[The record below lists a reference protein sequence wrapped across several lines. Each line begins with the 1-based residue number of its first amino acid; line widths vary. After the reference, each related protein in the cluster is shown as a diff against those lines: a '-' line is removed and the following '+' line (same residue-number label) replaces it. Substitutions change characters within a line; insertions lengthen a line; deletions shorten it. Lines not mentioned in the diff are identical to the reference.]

1 MCIRD
6 RDGDYPVFH
15 LTAITHRKNPIYL
28 TTIVGKP
35 PQEDF
40 YLGRATERIF
50 LPLLR
55 TQLPEIVDMDMPVEG
70 VFHNCVIVSINKR
83 FPMQSRRLM
92 SALWGLGQMSLVK
105 TIITVDATVN
115 VHNYDEVIN
124 LLLNKVNFEYDLFF
138 SEGILDVLN
147 HASDNRLYGSKLGV
161 DLTEKV
167 EGEPGFGVN
176 APSASTDSVPPSTEE
191 VNLSFPELNSYRFL
205 NFNSQ
210 RPIMLAALNKTTS
223 NQAKEFIET
232 FFNEPKFSSVNI
244 LIVLEGHIDIENDSE
259 VMWKFLNNLDPKRD
273 FYFNKNRLGVDV
285 TQKLKEEGYQQRWPE
300 EIEMSKEIKERVDAK
315 WDSIFK
321 E

>member
-1 MCIRD
+1 
-6 RDGDYPVFH
+6 
-15 LTAITHRKNPIYL
+15 
-28 TTIVGKP
+28 
-35 PQEDF
+35 
-40 YLGRATERIF
+40 
-50 LPLLR
+50 
-55 TQLPEIVDMDMPVEG
+55 
-70 VFHNCVIVSINKR
+70 
-83 FPMQSRRLM
+83 M

-124 LLLNKVNFEYDLFF
+124 LLLNKVNFERDLFF

-176 APSASTDSVPPSTEE
+176 APSALTDSVLPSTEE
-191 VNLSFPELNSYRFL
+191 VKSYFPELNGCRFL
-205 NFNSQ
+205 NFSSQ
-210 RPIMLAALNKTTS
+210 RPIMLAALNKTHS
-223 NQAKEFIET
+223 NQAKKFIET
-232 FFNEPKFSSVNI
+232 FFNEPKFSGVNI

-259 VMWKFLNNLDPKRD
+259 VMWKFFNNLDPKRD

-321 E
+321 K

>member
-1 MCIRD
+1 
-6 RDGDYPVFH
+6 
-15 LTAITHRKNPIYL
+15 
-28 TTIVGKP
+28 
-35 PQEDF
+35 
-40 YLGRATERIF
+40 
-50 LPLLR
+50 
-55 TQLPEIVDMDMPVEG
+55 
-70 VFHNCVIVSINKR
+70 
-83 FPMQSRRLM
+83 MQSRRLM

-105 TIITVDATVN
+105 TIITVDTTVN

-147 HASDNRLYGSKLGV
+147 HASDNMLYGSKLGV

-259 VMWKFLNNLDPKRD
+259 VMWKFFNNLDPKRD
-273 FYFNKNRLGVDV
+273 FYFNKNRVGVDV

-321 E
+321 K

>member
-1 MCIRD
+1 
-6 RDGDYPVFH
+6 
-15 LTAITHRKNPIYL
+15 
-28 TTIVGKP
+28 
-35 PQEDF
+35 
-40 YLGRATERIF
+40 
-50 LPLLR
+50 
-55 TQLPEIVDMDMPVEG
+55 MDMPVEG

-147 HASDNRLYGSKLGV
+147 HASDNMLYGSKLGV

-167 EGEPGFGVN
+167 EGEPGFGVK
-176 APSASTDSVPPSTEE
+176 APSALTDSVPPSTEE
-191 VNLSFPELNSYRFL
+191 VNVSFPELNSYRFL

-259 VMWKFLNNLDPKRD
+259 VMWKFFNNLDPKRD
-273 FYFNKNRLGVDV
+273 FYFNKNRVGVDV

-321 E
+321 K